1 MIIGLTGSFGAGK
14 GAVVEYLMTQ
24 KGFMHFSARAFI
36 VEVVE
41 QKGLPV
47 NRDSMILVGNEL
59 RKEFGPSYIID
70 SLYKRA
76 LKEGK
81 DSVIESLR
89 AVGEVESLQAHG
101 GCVLGVDADPK
112 IRYER
117 AFARGS
123 ETDKVTFEK
132 WREQEEE
139 ENNQSDPTK
148 QNIFGALQLS
158 DVVVQNDGSFEDLYT
173 QVDKALEVFSRQK

>member
-14 GAVVEYLMTQ
+14 GAVVEYLVEK
-24 KGFMHFSARAFI
+24 KGFVHFSARTFI

-41 QKGLPV
+41 KRGLPV
-47 NRDSMILVGNEL
+47 NRDSMILIGNEL
-59 RKEFGPSYIID
+59 RKEFGSAYIIE

-76 LKEGK
+76 LKKGG
-81 DSVIESLR
+81 DIVIESLR
-89 AVGEVESLQAHG
+89 AIGEVESLQAHG

-132 WREQEEE
+132 WCEQEEE

-158 DVVVQNDGSFEDLYT
+158 DVVVQNDGSFEELYT
-173 QVDKALEVFSRQK
+173 QVDKALEAFSKQK